1 MCDIGQN
8 EKDSQFSKNLSFSEN
23 IELSLAI
30 FKKVVDEISFF
41 QPQVCIVATEPLLY
55 SQIISATEYVKE
67 KGLKLSITT
76 NGFLLNKYAEYLFKA
91 GLDDLWISLDGNRG
105 LNDFIRGIKGS
116 FDRAIQGIR
125 LINDLKERMKSQ
137 KPKIYINFTISDLNC
152 DHLVDFA
159 KEMKNEKVNNIN
171 FSHLNFVTEAMAKKH
186 NETLG
191 DFCKSTPSSIS
202 KVNPQKVDIGI
213 LESQIKEIKTL
224 FSRGGVSFTP
234 DLKDKTS
241 LYDYY
246 CRHDIPVGK
255 KRCLVPWT
263 ITSVQPNGDAIL
275 LTRCLN
281 YVVGNVIKEDF
292 LEIWEG
298 QGYQS
303 FRKELWKNKYFPV
316 CTRCCGML

>member
-152 DHLVDFA
+152 NHLVDFA

-186 NETLG
+186 NETFG

-275 LTRCLN
+275 LTLCSLDKMFQG
-281 YVVGNVIKEDF
+281 VGRRGSAYKPESNN
-292 LEIWEG
+292 L
-298 QGYQS
+298 
-303 FRKELWKNKYFPV
+303 
-316 CTRCCGML
+316 